1 MGAYITLT
9 YGRMI
14 TIVPPKVCQV
24 YKHHS
29 HTIMTATT
37 YNGWTNWETWNAS
50 LWINNDETLYRTAR
64 IYGQSGY
71 NKLIP
76 YLQALGMMTGD
87 GSTFSIKSSRTIHF
101 MLMQTFPVANNSMKC
116 YVKALNTRAN
126 ASLGFVCT
134 LSSVAAIFV
143 SP

>member
-9 YGRMI
+9 HGRMML
-14 TIVPPKVCQV
+14 IVPPKLCQV

-64 IYGQSGY
+64 IYGHSGY

-87 GSTFSIKSSRTIHF
+87 GLYWEDNNIDREEMDE
-101 MLMQTFPVANNSMKC
+101 MLEELCNN
-116 YVKALNTRAN
+116 Y
-126 ASLGFVCT
+126 
-134 LSSVAAIFV
+134 
-143 SP
+143 